1 MYLGVLHVPA
11 EIHMAQITCGA
22 YLQYGDVVLVVVLRI
37 VSRMYGVLEDL
48 SPLTPCGQ
56 DVGAGKHGEV
66 FRNPGTHDTTLFIRL
81 QINRLLVS
89 LCERMCIVVSSKH
102 RFVPCM
108 P

>member
-1 MYLGVLHVPA
+1 MTMYLGVLHVPA

-66 FRNPGTHDTTLFIRL
+66 FRNPGTHRY
-81 QINRLLVS
+81 NSV
-89 LCERMCIVVSSKH
+89 H
-102 RFVPCM
+102 
-108 P
+108 